1 MILTDYLRSTPDL
14 TWQYARQCGVRHAV
28 IRLPEDDSFDITSRD
43 CWSDVYN
50 RYMEQG
56 LKPVIIEP
64 LPNEL
69 HDHIKTGDALRDECI
84 EKFIRVIELMDEF
97 DIRTLCFNFMAHI
110 GWLRTSSTLKER
122 GGALVTGFCLEDFT
136 PLGLKI
142 SESALWDN
150 YTYFLKAVIPHAEK
164 HNIRLALH
172 PDDPPLAKLGDV
184 SRIMI
189 SYENI
194 RHAVYDIMPSPNLGI
209 TMCQA
214 TFAMMGENLFDIIP
228 KLADKIFFVH
238 FRNAVGTKENFRET
252 FHDNGMLP
260 MAQLIQLYKNCGID
274 CPIRVD
280 HVPTMAGEEVKIAGY
295 DAIGRLYAIG
305 YLKGLLEAVE
315 QAV

>member
-1 MILTDYLRSTPDL
+1 MILTDYFRSTPDL
-14 TWQYARQCGVRHAV
+14 TWQYARQCGIRHAV

-56 LKPVIIEP
+56 LKPLIIEP

-69 HDHIKTGDALRDECI
+69 HDHIKTGDSLRDECI

-136 PLGLKI
+136 SSGLKI
-142 SESALWDN
+142 TESELWDN

-164 HNIRLALH
+164 HNVRLALH

-194 RHAVYDIMPSPNLGI
+194 RHAIYDIMPSPNLGI

-260 MAQLIQLYKNCGID
+260 MARLIQLYKNCGID
-274 CPIRVD
+274 CPIRAD

-295 DAIGRLYAIG
+295 DTIGRLYAIG
-305 YLKGLLEAVE
+305 YLRGLLESAE
-315 QAV
+315 QTV

>member
-14 TWQYARQCGVRHAV
+14 TWQYARQCGVSHAT
-28 IRLPEDDSFDITSRD
+28 IRLPEDSSFDITDRD
-43 CWSDVYN
+43 CWSRVYN

-56 LKPVIIEP
+56 LKPFVIEP

-69 HDHIKTGDALRDECI
+69 HDHIKTGDSMRDECI

-97 DIRTLCFNFMAHI
+97 DIRLLCFNFMAHI
-110 GWLRTSSTLKER
+110 GWLRTTSTRKER
-122 GGALVTGFCLEDFT
+122 GGALVTGFCLEDYVPSDF
-136 PLGLKI
+136 KI
-142 SESALWDN
+142 TESELWDN
-150 YTYFLKAVIPHAEK
+150 YTYFLKAVIPHAQK
-164 HNIRLALH
+164 HNVYLALH
-172 PDDPPLAKLGDV
+172 PDDPPLANLGNV

-194 RHAVYDIMPSPNLGI
+194 RHAVYDIVPSPNLGI

-214 TFAMMGENLFDIIP
+214 TFAMMGEDLFEIIP
-228 KLADKIFFVH
+228 KLAEKIFFIH
-238 FRNAVGTKENFRET
+238 FRNAVGTKDNFHET

-260 MAQLIQLYKNCGID
+260 MAKLIKLYKDCRID

-280 HVPTMAGEEVKIAGY
+280 HVPTMAGEEIRIAGY

-315 QAV
+315 